1 MPVTPSRYMR
11 EQSAEDVSRD
21 SGRAAN
27 ESKYTEFKM
36 GCDEGNAAVC
46 TALGEWWAMMRGDFV
61 KAVDLYGPACATG
74 RVPQACLNLGQLMAE
89 GRPGVLRDAEAASRA
104 LILGCELGS
113 AQACAEG
120 GALLV
125 RASGRVVGG
134 EIGGSGGSGGS
145 DKVLEY
151 ADVSPSSPLARA
163 AILFRRGCDSGTST
177 THARNCG
184 LLAALALSP
193 RTAPALAPRVPE
205 NTEIIALLDR
215 ACAGEHA
222 ASCIRLA
229 SSYRSGL
236 LGLEK
241 DIDKANTIEI
251 HALMLSGVGEKQA
264 KIAVETKNKK
274 RNQ

>member
-1 MPVTPSRYMR
+1 MR

-89 GRPGVLRDAEAASRA
+89 GRPGVPRDAEAASRA

-125 RASGRVVGG
+125 RASGRVVVGG
-134 EIGGSGGSGGS
+134 EGVVGGGGSGGS
-145 DKVLEY
+145 DRVVEY
-151 ADVSPSSPLARA
+151 ADVSPASPLARA
-163 AILFRRGCDSGTST
+163 ALLFRRGCDSGTST

-193 RTAPALAPRVPE
+193 RTAPVLTPRIPQ
-205 NTEIIALLDR
+205 NAEIIALLDR

-241 DIDKANTIEI
+241 DTEKANMIEI
-251 HALMLSGVGEKQA
+251 HALMLSGVGERQA
-264 KIAVETKNKK
+264 KNAVETKNNK

>member
-1 MPVTPSRYMR
+1 MR

-89 GRPGVLRDAEAASRA
+89 GRPGVSRDAEAASRA

-125 RASGRVVGG
+125 RASGRVVVGG
-134 EIGGSGGSGGS
+134 ESGSGGGGGGGVGS
-145 DKVLEY
+145 DGVVEY
-151 ADVSPSSPLARA
+151 ADVSPTSPLARA
-163 AILFRRGCDSGTST
+163 ALLFRRGCDSGTST

-193 RTAPALAPRVPE
+193 RTAPALSPRVPQ
-205 NTEIIALLDR
+205 NAEIIALLDR

-241 DIDKANTIEI
+241 DTDKANTIEI
-251 HALMLSGVGEKQA
+251 HALMLSGVGERQA
-264 KIAVETKNKK
+264 KTAVETKNNKK